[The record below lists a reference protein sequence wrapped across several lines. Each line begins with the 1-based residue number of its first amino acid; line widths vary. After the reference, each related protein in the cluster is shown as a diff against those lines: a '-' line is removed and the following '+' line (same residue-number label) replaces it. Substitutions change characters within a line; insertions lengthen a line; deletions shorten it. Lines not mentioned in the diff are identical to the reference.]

1 MKWNSRNEMEQQTI
15 INRKRQSYK
24 MEQQT
29 KWNNNPNG
37 TATPNGT
44 TLQMEQQTPKYVH
57 GLYYC
62 SDPRVIYDVTM
73 FLNKAI
79 LSSSLTNTYFVRI
92 Q

>member
-1 MKWNSRNEMEQQTI
+1 MKQQTI

-29 KWNNNPNG
+29 
-37 TATPNGT
+37 
-44 TLQMEQQTPKYVH
+44 QMEQQIQMKQQTPKYVH

-62 SDPRVIYDVTM
+62 SDPRVICDVTV
-73 FLNKAI
+73 FLNKII
-79 LSSSLTNTYFVRI
+79 LSSSLTNTYFIWI